1 MDLII
6 PGFTEMSF
14 VEQTVI
20 ALLGVLYVA
29 VGWRLLAKA
38 GEHGW
43 KALIPVYNIY
53 EMFRITTGRGLLCL
67 FLLIPFRLPRTIGL
81 IILAVCTGMSF
92 RKGFM
97 FKLGLMFF
105 PVIFYPMLAFSDDR
119 YYGPN
124 GFGSNR
130 GEAGGRGFVYSDV
143 FTTSGDEGPGNVRAV
158 EFETIKEEG
167 GSVTPESEIEDFEP
181 IEEPSEVMDVI
192 DVEVTREEGNE
203 YR

>member
-6 PGFTEMSF
+6 PGFTEMS
-14 VEQTVI
+14 VMEQTVI
-20 ALLGVLYVA
+20 SLLCVLFVA

-53 EMFRITTGRGLLCL
+53 EVFRITTGRGLLCL
-67 FLLIPFRLPRTIGL
+67 FLFIPFRAFRTIGL
-81 IILAVCTGMSF
+81 IILAISTGMSF

-124 GFGSNR
+124 GFGRDR
-130 GEAGGRGFVYSDV
+130 GEAGGRGVVYSEV
-143 FTTSGDEGPGNVRAV
+143 FMTSGDDGSRSVRAV

-167 GSVTPESEIEDFEP
+167 VGMTPESEIEDFEP